1 MTTLLGRAAGA
12 VRLAATICALFGL
25 LFIMTGCGA
34 LSAMA
39 NPKVAWAIQDPAPM
53 SVVVRRA
60 DAAEATAK
68 QVDRILTA
76 TAASPDADWLK
87 TVGPKPEDAAGEVKA
102 IKSEPMYAKSH
113 ARVVPAEVWAR
124 TLGDIQSTGGSS
136 PNLLAM
142 ISSDLG
148 DAYSAIQAKTA
159 EIADLNAQIEQEK
172 AAKDAK
178 DATDADKKEH
188 DKNIDDLKKQVS
200 KLEDEVDPLKKKF
213 LDAAKTAAGKA
224 SADTRKAVGPVLV
237 NLRQA
242 VDDASIADGAAAV
255 RYPLALKSLPDS
267 VVEVV
272 PVIVA
277 DIVEEQ
283 TGNRPIMNGFKP
295 DVKLDG
301 MDVKLT
307 LNGLGPDDL
316 GKLSLGDLTTETI
329 SRTKKWVIHAVTL
342 IAAVSSTK
350 DALSFEQDTLDA
362 LLDGFTASG
371 WTKTAAATIPG
382 GDDPKVAS
390 ATAAKPHARKAA
402 SAAKTGV
409 AEKQAAKAAAPA
421 TTTPSKTDKT
431 EKTEK
436 TEKTDKTTKTTKTT
450 AGKPVAD
457 PPAAAQEPSETAEA
471 PAPAPT
477 PSWLASGLPAVC
489 AEYAKAAC
497 DDPSLP
503 TEIDRKQFCAGV
515 HKRVNGFATKE
526 ADPGKTCTALLKDVT
541 PQGRK
546 H

>member
-1 MTTLLGRAAGA
+1 MSSFLGRAAA
-12 VRLAATICALFGL
+12 PLRLAASVCALVGL

-34 LSAMA
+34 LGAMA

-76 TAASPDADWLK
+76 TPASADADWLK

-124 TLGDIQSTGGSS
+124 TLADIQSAKGSA
-136 PNLLAM
+136 PNVLAL

-148 DAYSAIQAKTA
+148 DAYAAIAAKEA
-159 EIADLNAQIEQEK
+159 DIADAKAQIEAEK
-172 AAKDAK
+172 TARDAK
-178 DATDADKKEH
+178 DVSDDEKKAH
-188 DKNIDDLKKQVS
+188 DKTIDELKANVS
-200 KLEDEVDPLKKKF
+200 KLEDEVDPLRKKF
-213 LDAAKTAAGKA
+213 LAAAKEAAQKAPA
-224 SADTRKAVGPVLV
+224 SARDAVGPALV

-267 VVEVV
+267 VLEVV
-272 PVIVA
+272 PVLVA

-283 TGNRPIMNGFKP
+283 TGNRPIMKGFKP

-301 MDVKLT
+301 TDVKLT

-329 SRTKKWVIHAVTL
+329 ARTKKWVIHAITL

-362 LLDGFTASG
+362 LLDGFAANG
-371 WTKTAAATIPG
+371 WKKTAAASIPG
-382 GDDPKVAS
+382 GEDPKVAS
-390 ATAAKPHARKAA
+390 AAAAKPHAHKAA
-402 SAAKTGV
+402 SAAKVAASAAKLGV
-409 AEKQAAKAAAPA
+409 AETQAAAPA
-421 TTTPSKTDKT
+421 TAPTAKAEKA
-431 EKTEK
+431 EKTPK
-436 TEKTDKTTKTTKTT
+436 SAKKPVKTTTDD
-450 AGKPVAD
+450 AD
-457 PPAAAQEPSETAEA
+457 TDAPAAAPAPSATVEAA
-471 PAPAPT
+471 PASQLAP
-477 PSWLASGLPAVC
+477 GMPAVC
-489 AEYAKAAC
+489 AQYAAAAC
-497 DDPSLP
+497 SDPSLP
-503 TEIDRKQFCAGV
+503 AEIDRKQFCAGV
-515 HKRVNGFATKE
+515 FTRVNGYAKDGNP
-526 ADPGKTCTALLKDVT
+526 AKTCKALLKDVS
-541 PQGRK
+541 PRAA